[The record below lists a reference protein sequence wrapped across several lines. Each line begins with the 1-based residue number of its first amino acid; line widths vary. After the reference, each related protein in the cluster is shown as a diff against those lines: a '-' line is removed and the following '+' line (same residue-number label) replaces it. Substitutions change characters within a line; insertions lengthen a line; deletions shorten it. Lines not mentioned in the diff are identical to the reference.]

1 MTRNTLILVPAKV
14 LEGVLLL
21 VMSALYSR
29 IFPPAVNGRYQIVN
43 TTVLALF
50 LVSAAWLYNATAR
63 FVSEYRSPQG
73 EKTFYSTFLMSF
85 GVITVVVLGI
95 GALAWQIGGSFLF
108 FAAAM
113 LLTSYSLFTMMNGLL
128 IQTEHLMVSI
138 FVSLLDVAGKV
149 VCTTLLVTAGGNSTP
164 YPAIFGAVISDLVAS
179 GIAMAVLH
187 VPSSTR
193 PQYFSKALLGD
204 LLTFGVPLIG
214 MSIGTGLLSM
224 VDRYIVAF
232 MEGDVG
238 SAIYLTNFTVSSG
251 IFGMIAAAVVRAT
264 YPSLISGYTNDGRQ
278 AAEKLLAQGT
288 RLYFLIAMP
297 AALGLCAVC
306 QPLAHF
312 MFEDTYWSG
321 ASIIGIAAAAYFFM
335 DLTEYAIKGFELTKN
350 TRPVLR
356 YSLLAAAIKIV
367 ATFALTGL
375 MGIQGAAWGTLLA
388 FVCYFLLVIWG
399 MRRTFRFRPD
409 GKSTLRIFVSALLCA
424 LCAFVVRRF
433 IPLEGGGLAALVKTL
448 CGAGVGGAVYVA
460 CLLLSGELRPELEM
474 LRQARQNRAKE
485 K

>member
-179 GIAMAVLH
+179 LIAMAVLH

-204 LLTFGVPLIG
+204 RK
-214 MSIGTGLLSM
+214 S
-224 VDRYIVAF
+224 
-232 MEGDVG
+232 
-238 SAIYLTNFTVSSG
+238 
-251 IFGMIAAAVVRAT
+251 VV
-264 YPSLISGYTNDGRQ
+264 
-278 AAEKLLAQGT
+278 
-288 RLYFLIAMP
+288 
-297 AALGLCAVC
+297 
-306 QPLAHF
+306 
-312 MFEDTYWSG
+312 
-321 ASIIGIAAAAYFFM
+321 
-335 DLTEYAIKGFELTKN
+335 
-350 TRPVLR
+350 
-356 YSLLAAAIKIV
+356 
-367 ATFALTGL
+367 
-375 MGIQGAAWGTLLA
+375 
-388 FVCYFLLVIWG
+388 
-399 MRRTFRFRPD
+399 
-409 GKSTLRIFVSALLCA
+409 
-424 LCAFVVRRF
+424 
-433 IPLEGGGLAALVKTL
+433 
-448 CGAGVGGAVYVA
+448 
-460 CLLLSGELRPELEM
+460 
-474 LRQARQNRAKE
+474 
-485 K
+485 